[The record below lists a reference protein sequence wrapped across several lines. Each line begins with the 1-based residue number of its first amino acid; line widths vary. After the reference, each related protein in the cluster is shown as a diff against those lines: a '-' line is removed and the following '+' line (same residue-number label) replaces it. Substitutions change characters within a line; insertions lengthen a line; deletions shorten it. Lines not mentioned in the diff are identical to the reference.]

1 MGRLLKGDGGF
12 DEVAENSFRPEIA
25 TILPE
30 TMGSSDLL
38 SRVEACVAT
47 IRQKAPGFSPK
58 VGLILGSGLGAF
70 ADSLERSVVIPYSEL
85 PDFPRSSVVGH
96 AGKLVLG
103 FHQGMPVVTMQG
115 RVHFYEGYEPW
126 QVGFPARVLCRL
138 GIKALVVTNAAGGIN
153 TNFQVG
159 DLMAITDHL
168 NLAGYNPLVGP
179 NEDALGPRFPDMSH
193 AYDPVFLDT
202 LRAAAKTEQVAIRE
216 GVYVSLS
223 GPSYE
228 TPAEIRMLRTLGADA
243 VGMSTVP
250 EVIVAAHMGVKV
262 AGISCITNLAAGLS
276 KQKLSHAEVSET
288 ADRVKD
294 VFSRLLTRFLS
305 NLGKSL

>member
-1 MGRLLKGDGGF
+1 
-12 DEVAENSFRPEIA
+12 
-25 TILPE
+25 
-30 TMGSSDLL
+30 MGSSDLL
-38 SRVEACVAT
+38 SRVEACAAT
-47 IRQKAPGFSPK
+47 IRQKVPGFSPK

-70 ADSLERSVVIPYSEL
+70 ADSLTRSVSIPYADL

-103 FHQGMPVVTMQG
+103 FHEGTLPVITMQG
-115 RVHFYEGYEPW
+115 RVHYYEGYQPW

-153 TNFQVG
+153 TGFSVG

-179 NEDALGPRFPDMSH
+179 NDEALGPRFPDMSH
-193 AYDPVFLDT
+193 AYDPGFLDV
-202 LRAAAKTEQVAIRE
+202 LRAAAKTEQVPLRE

-262 AGISCITNLAAGLS
+262 TGISCITNLAAGIS
-276 KQKLSHAEVSET
+276 AQKLSHDEVSEV
-288 ADRVKD
+288 ANKVKGT
-294 VFSRLLTRFLS
+294 FTRLLGRFLDEVA
-305 NLGKSL
+305 KTF

>member
-1 MGRLLKGDGGF
+1 
-12 DEVAENSFRPEIA
+12 
-25 TILPE
+25 
-30 TMGSSDLL
+30 MGSSDLL
-38 SRVEACVAT
+38 SRVDACVAT
-47 IRQKAPGFSPK
+47 IRQKAPGFAPK

-70 ADSLERSVVIPYSEL
+70 ADSLERAVVIPYSEL

-103 FHQGMPVVTMQG
+103 FHQGLPVVTMQG

-193 AYDPVFLDT
+193 AYDPAFLET

-276 KQKLSHAEVSET
+276 KQKLSHTEVSET

>member
-1 MGRLLKGDGGF
+1 
-12 DEVAENSFRPEIA
+12 
-25 TILPE
+25 
-30 TMGSSDLL
+30 MGSSDLL
-38 SRVEACVAT
+38 SRVDACAAT
-47 IRQKAPGFSPK
+47 LRQKVPGFAPK

-70 ADSLERSVVIPYSEL
+70 ADSLTKSVSIPYADL

-103 FHQGMPVVTMQG
+103 FHDGTLPVVTMQG
-115 RVHFYEGYEPW
+115 RVHSYEGYAPW

-138 GIKALVVTNAAGGIN
+138 GVKALVVTNAAGGIN
-153 TNFQVG
+153 TGFAVG

-168 NLAGYNPLVGP
+168 NLSGSNPLVGP
-179 NEDALGPRFPDMSH
+179 NDEALGPRFPDMSH
-193 AYDPVFLDT
+193 AYDPGFLDL
-202 LRAAAKTEQVAIRE
+202 LRAAAKAEQVALRE

-262 AGISCITNLAAGLS
+262 TGISCITNLAAGLS